1 MASLRLFLTP
11 KTGFFILLTA
21 LLIGVELVITQTT
34 GFSRHP
40 VALSLGVVFDLV
52 FVTTGLFYWLVAK
65 PLQLPRSRT
74 ILIAVLMLR
83 LASFILPK
91 GTFLPNQ
98 FWPIL
103 LVLIEVVVL
112 SIAGFRIRTIVQTYR
127 RLRPQAD
134 IETAWQESLAAVFGR
149 KAAAI
154 ILGEGLTLYYVVVG
168 WRLKADVPP
177 GSTVLTTHRQSGQIA
192 LVVSLLMVGVI
203 ETVGL
208 HVLLNRWNP
217 SVAFW
222 ITLTS
227 VYGLLFFIA
236 DMIATVKR
244 PSYLTDT
251 HLHLRLG
258 VRWRAV
264 IPHSA
269 LVDVKRIHEK
279 PAKQPGQLNGAF
291 LTAPTILLSF
301 SEPIC
306 FHGPYGLK
314 KQISQFSFC
323 VDNPDSFVHLLLT
336 CA

>member
-11 KTGFFILLTA
+11 KTGYFVLLTG
-21 LLIGVELVITQTT
+21 LIIGIELAVTHTA
-34 GFSRHP
+34 GFNRHP
-40 VALSLGVVFDLV
+40 VAVSLGVVFDLV

-65 PLQLPRSRT
+65 PLRLPRSRS

-91 GTFLPNQ
+91 GDFLPNQ
-98 FWPIL
+98 FWPVLLIL
-103 LVLIEVVVL
+103 TEVMVLIL
-112 SIAGFRIRTIVQTYR
+112 AGLRIRTIVQTYR
-127 RLRPQAD
+127 RLRPHAD
-134 IETAWQESLAAVFGR
+134 KETALQGSLAAVFGH
-149 KAAAI
+149 KVAAI
-154 ILGEGLTLYYVVVG
+154 IMGEGLTLYYVLMG
-168 WRLKADVPP
+168 WRLTQDVLP
-177 GSTVLTTHRQSGQIA
+177 GSTALTTHRQSGQIA
-192 LVVSLLMVGVI
+192 LVVSLLIVGLI
-203 ETVGL
+203 ETVGV

-222 ITLTS
+222 VTLTS

-258 VRWRAV
+258 VRWRAIV
-264 IPHSA
+264 PRSA
-269 LVDVKRIHEK
+269 IANVRRIHEK
-279 PAKQPGQLNGAF
+279 PVKQSGQLNGAF
-291 LTAPTILLSF
+291 LTAPTILLTF

-306 FHGPYGLK
+306 FDGPYGLK

-323 VDNPDSFVHLLLT
+323 VDNPDSFVQLLRER
-336 CA
+336 A

>member
-1 MASLRLFLTP
+1 MSSLRLFLTP
-11 KTGFFILLTA
+11 KTGLFILLTG
-21 LLIGVELVITQTT
+21 LLVSVELAVTQTT
-34 GFSRHP
+34 GFVRRP
-40 VALSLGVVFDLV
+40 MAVSLGVMFDLV

-65 PLQLPRSRT
+65 PHQLPRNRT

-91 GTFLPNQ
+91 GAFLPNQ

-103 LVLIEVVVL
+103 LVLTEAMVL
-112 SIAGFRIRTIVQTYR
+112 ILAGLRIRTIVQTYR
-127 RLRPQAD
+127 RLRSQSDA
-134 IETAWQESLAAVFGR
+134 ETALQGSLAAVFGH
-149 KAAAI
+149 KASGI
-154 ILGEGLTLYYVVVG
+154 IMGEGLTLYYVLLG
-168 WRLKADVPP
+168 WRLRQNVPP

-192 LVVSLLMVGVI
+192 LVVSLLMVGLI

-217 SVAFW
+217 SIAFW
-222 ITLTS
+222 VTLTS

-258 VRWRAV
+258 VRWGAV
-264 IPHSA
+264 IPRSA
-269 LVDVKRIHEK
+269 IIDIRRIHEK
-279 PAKQPGQLNGAF
+279 PAKQTGQLNGAF

-306 FHGPYGLK
+306 FDGPYGLR
-314 KQISQFSFC
+314 KQISRFSFC
-323 VDNPDSFVHLLLT
+323 VDNPDSFVQLLT
-336 CA
+336 NRA